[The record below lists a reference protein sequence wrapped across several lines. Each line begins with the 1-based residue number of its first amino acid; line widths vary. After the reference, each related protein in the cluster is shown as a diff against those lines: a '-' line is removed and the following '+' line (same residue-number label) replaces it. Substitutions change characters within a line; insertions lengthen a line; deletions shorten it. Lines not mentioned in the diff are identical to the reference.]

1 MSVMAIKRNLY
12 LWQFAGFV
20 ITVLGG
26 TLLHFSYGLTNESVL
41 VAPFSAVNE
50 STWEHMKLMYF
61 PLFVFALIQSR
72 FFREYK
78 SFWCIKLIGIITGIM
93 LIPVLFYTY
102 NGAFGKSPDWL
113 NMTIFFFTAAIV
125 FILETL
131 LFKKDSLHCKKPWI
145 SFLVICVIGA
155 LFVLFTFVTPKI
167 PLFQN
172 PLTGLYG
179 VKTFPVNFDLNLN
192 NL

>member
-1 MSVMAIKRNLY
+1 MAIKRNLF

-20 ITVLGG
+20 MTVLGG
-26 TLLHFSYGLTNESVL
+26 IMLHFLYGLTNENIL

-61 PLFVFALIQSR
+61 PLLVYALIQSR

-78 SFWCIKLIGIITGIM
+78 CFWCIKLIGITTGLM

-113 NMTIFFFTAAIV
+113 NMTIFF
-125 FILETL
+125 LRR
-131 LFKKDSLHCKKPWI
+131 
-145 SFLVICVIGA
+145 
-155 LFVLFTFVTPKI
+155 
-167 PLFQN
+167 
-172 PLTGLYG
+172 
-179 VKTFPVNFDLNLN
+179 
-192 NL
+192 

>member
-1 MSVMAIKRNLY
+1 MKRNLY

-20 ITVLGG
+20 MTVLGG
-26 TLLHFSYGLTNESVL
+26 TILHFLYGLTKESVL

-50 STWEHMKLMYF
+50 SIWEHMKLMYF

-72 FFREYK
+72 FFREYNR
-78 SFWCIKLIGIITGIM
+78 FWCIKLIGIITGLV

-113 NMTIFFFTAAIV
+113 NMTIFFLSAAIV
-125 FILETL
+125 LILETL
-131 LFKKDSLHCKKPWI
+131 LFKQDSLHCRFHWI
-145 SFLVICVIGA
+145 PFAVIYFIGV
-155 LFVLFTFVTPKI
+155 LFILFTFITPKI
-167 PLFQN
+167 PVFQN

-179 VKTFPVNFDLNLN
+179 LQKL
-192 NL
+192 

>member
-1 MSVMAIKRNLY
+1 MKRNLY
-12 LWQFAGFV
+12 IWQFAGFV
-20 ITVLGG
+20 MTLLGG
-26 TLLHFSYGLTNESVL
+26 TLLHFLYGLTNESVL
-41 VAPFSAVNE
+41 AAPFSAINE

-61 PLFVFALIQSR
+61 PLVVFALIQSR
-72 FFREYK
+72 IFREYN
-78 SFWCIKLIGIITGIM
+78 SFWCIKLIGIITGLV

-113 NMTIFFFTAAIV
+113 NMTIFFFAAAIV

-131 LFKKDSLHCKKPWI
+131 LFKKDSLRCKKPWI
-145 SFLVICVIGA
+145 PFAFICLIGV
-155 LFVLFTFVTPKI
+155 LFVLFTFVTPQI

-179 VKTFPVNFDLNLN
+179 LQKT
-192 NL
+192 

>member
-26 TLLHFSYGLTNESVL
+26 TLLHFLYALSNESVL

-50 STWEHMKLMYF
+50 STWEHMKLMYV
-61 PLFVFALIQSR
+61 PLFVYALIQSR

-78 SFWCIKLIGIITGIM
+78 GFWCIKLIGIITGLV

-113 NMTIFFFTAAIV
+113 NMTIFFLTAAFV
-125 FILETL
+125 FILETV
-131 LFKKDSLHCKKPWI
+131 LFKKDSLRCKNPWVP
-145 SFLVICVIGA
+145 FAVVCLIGM
-155 LFVLFTFVTPKI
+155 LFVLFTFVPPKI

-179 VKTFPVNFDLNLN
+179 LQK
-192 NL
+192 

>member
-1 MSVMAIKRNLY
+1 MLLHNYLEIHNLGVNSMKRNLY
-12 LWQFAGFV
+12 LWQFVGFV
-20 ITVLGG
+20 MTVLGG
-26 TLLHFSYGLTNESVL
+26 TLLHFLYDLTNESVL

-61 PLFVFALIQSR
+61 PLFVFALIQRR

-78 SFWCIKLIGIITGIM
+78 SFWCIKLIGIITGLV

-113 NMTIFFFTAAIV
+113 NMTIFFLTATIV

-131 LFKKDSLHCKKPWI
+131 LFKKDSLRCKKPWI
-145 SFLVICVIGA
+145 PFAVICLIGT

-167 PLFQN
+167 LLFQN

-179 VKTFPVNFDLNLN
+179 LQKK
-192 NL
+192 